1 MNNFYFKGTKQ
12 ELDDIIKDPGIKKHI
27 ECKLRW
33 SNYLMIQLRLDAK
46 EEHKSYIM
54 LKYGDLAIEM
64 SYVIPDRSPVMFK
77 DYMPKKLPK
86 QEVLDKRRMKP

>member
-12 ELDDIIKDPGIKKHI
+12 ELDAIVTDIAIKKQI

-33 SNYLMIQLRLDAK
+33 SNFLLIQLKVSAK

-54 LKYGDLAIEM
+54 LKYGDLAVEM
-64 SYVIPDRSPVMFK
+64 SYLIPDRSPVMFK
-77 DYMPKKLPK
+77 DYMPKNLPK
-86 QEVLDKRRMKP
+86 QHVLDQRRINK